1 MIFKEKPMYRVLLID
16 DEPAA
21 TQALKRSLAAFEEID
36 VIGSY
41 NDPQKGIEA
50 ICQQIPDVVFMDIEM
65 PGLDGFMVA
74 KSTEH
79 IPYHLVYVTAYSE
92 HALSAFE
99 TKVVDYLLKPVRQ
112 TRLERCLEK
121 IKALPPLASP
131 SVESEVLVSD
141 GKTTYRLTQSDISYI
156 ESIGRYQQVNL
167 TTSGQRKFQLQTI
180 VTEETMTNFENKLG
194 PEHFLRVHR
203 SFIVNAGLI
212 MQVQREARNTFVS
225 LSGISQSIPVART
238 KVALVNEYLM

>member
-1 MIFKEKPMYRVLLID
+1 MYRVLLID

-21 TQALKRSLAAFEEID
+21 TQALARSLAAFEEID
-36 VIGSY
+36 VVGSY

-50 ICQQIPDVVFMDIEM
+50 ICQQTPDIVFMDIEM

-74 KSTEH
+74 KATEH
-79 IPYHLVYVTAYSE
+79 VPYHLVYVTAYSE

-121 IKALPPLASP
+121 IKALPPLVSP
-131 SVESEVLVSD
+131 SLELEILVHD
-141 GKTTYRLTQSDISYI
+141 GKTTYRLTENDISYI

-167 TTSGQRKFQLQTI
+167 TASGQRKFQLQTI
-180 VTEETMTNFENKLG
+180 VTEETMTNFEKELST
-194 PEHFLRVHR
+194 EQFLRVHR
-203 SFIVNAGLI
+203 SFIVNVGLI
-212 MQVQREARNTFVS
+212 TQVQREARNTLLS
-225 LSGISQSIPVART
+225 LSGVSQAIPVARA
-238 KVALVNEYLM
+238 KVAVVNEYLK

>member
-1 MIFKEKPMYRVLLID
+1 MYRVLLID

-21 TQALKRSLAAFEEID
+21 THALKRSLASFSEIE

-41 NDPQKGIEA
+41 NNPQQGIEA
-50 ICQQIPDVVFMDIEM
+50 ICQQTPDIVFMDIEM

-74 KSTEH
+74 KATEH
-79 IPYHLVYVTAYSE
+79 VPYHLVYVTAYSE

-121 IKALPPLASP
+121 IKALPPLVLPA
-131 SVESEVLVSD
+131 VEPEILVND
-141 GKTTYRLTQSDISYI
+141 GKTTYRLTESDISYI

-167 TTSGQRKFQLQTI
+167 TVSGQRKFQLQTI
-180 VTEETMTNFENKLG
+180 VTEETMTNFENELST
-194 PEHFLRVHR
+194 EQFLRVHR
-203 SFIVNAGLI
+203 SFIINMGLI
-212 MQVQREARNTFVS
+212 TQVQREGRNTLVS
-225 LSGISQSIPVART
+225 LSRVSRVIPVART
-238 KVALVNEYLM
+238 KVNLILDHLR

>member
-1 MIFKEKPMYRVLLID
+1 MYRVILID

-21 TQALKRSLAAFEEID
+21 TQALARSLAVFEEID

-50 ICQQIPDVVFMDIEM
+50 ICQQTPDIVFMDIEM

-74 KSTEH
+74 KATEH
-79 IPYHLVYVTAYSE
+79 VPYHLVYVTAYSE

-121 IKALPPLASP
+121 IKTLPPLVSP
-131 SVESEVLVSD
+131 AVEHEILVND
-141 GKTTYRLTQSDISYI
+141 GKTTYRLTESDISYI

-167 TTSGQRKFQLQTI
+167 TSSGQRKFQLQTI
-180 VTEETMTNFENKLG
+180 VTEETMTNFENELG
-194 PEHFLRVHR
+194 TEQFLRVHR
-203 SFIVNAGLI
+203 SFIINMALVT
-212 MQVQREARNTFVS
+212 QVQREGRNTLVS
-225 LSGISQSIPVART
+225 LRRVSRVIPVARA
-238 KVALVNEYLM
+238 KVDLILDHLR

>member
-1 MIFKEKPMYRVLLID
+1 MYRVLLID

-41 NDPQKGIEA
+41 NDPEKGIEA
-50 ICQQIPDVVFMDIEM
+50 ICQQIPNVVFMDIEM

-74 KSTEH
+74 KATEH

-180 VTEETMTNFENKLG
+180 VTEETMTNFENELG
-194 PEHFLRVHR
+194 AEHFLRVHR
-203 SFIVNAGLI
+203 SYIVNLSLI
-212 MQVQREARNTFVS
+212 TQVHREARNTLVS
-225 LSGISQSIPVART
+225 LSNTEQAIPIARA
-238 KVALVNEYLM
+238 KVALVNSYLVK